1 MDFECLLKAKNIF
14 KPQIILMR
22 LVIGLIMVMWFLVMG
37 TSSVAQ
43 VYQTQAGTVLAS
55 GRYNGAG
62 VTGVSNYL
70 YMHLNY
76 DRAEMHFRLM
86 IPSFIT
92 KNDSLNELLQKM
104 VGQELVFSGKMNIA
118 FVQTKS
124 HPKQKFTT
132 EGILFLNGMRKPINF
147 NSVLE
152 HFPRGNASCILSG
165 EFVINLNEFNV
176 GGLLPGEE
184 KVIMKFK
191 QLVLKKPGE

>member
-1 MDFECLLKAKNIF
+1 
-14 KPQIILMR
+14 MR
-22 LVIGLIMVMWFLVMG
+22 LIIMLIWVLWFMVKGMP
-37 TSSVAQ
+37 SAAQ

-55 GRYNGAG
+55 GRYKSAG
-62 VTGVSNYL
+62 VTAVSNHL

-104 VGQELVFSGKMNIA
+104 VGQELVFSGKMDIA

-124 HPKQKFTT
+124 HPKQKFITQ
-132 EGILFLNGMRKPINF
+132 GQLFLKGVSRPFSF

-152 HFPRGNASCILSG
+152 HLPRGNASCIISG

-184 KVIMKFK
+184 KVIVKFN
-191 QLVLKKPGE
+191 QIVLKKPGE

>member
-1 MDFECLLKAKNIF
+1 MRSG
-14 KPQIILMR
+14 LMA
-22 LVIGLIMVMWFLVMG
+22 IWVMCFLVMG
-37 TSSVAQ
+37 ISSAAQ
-43 VYQTQAGTVLAS
+43 VYQTQAGTILAS
-55 GRYNGAG
+55 GRYKGAG
-62 VTGVSNYL
+62 VTGVSNHL

-92 KNDSLNELLQKM
+92 KNDSLNEVLQTM

-124 HPKQKFTT
+124 HPKQKFATQ
-132 EGILFLNGMRKPINF
+132 GMLFLNGINKAFSF

-165 EFVINLNEFNV
+165 ELVINLNEFNV
-176 GGLLPGEE
+176 ANLLPGEE
-184 KVIMKFK
+184 KVTVKFN
-191 QLVLKKPGE
+191 QLVLRKPSD

>member
-1 MDFECLLKAKNIF
+1 MKKGLVAIWLLC
-14 KPQIILMR
+14 
-22 LVIGLIMVMWFLVMG
+22 MG
-37 TSSVAQ
+37 VSSAAQ
-43 VYQTQAGTVLAS
+43 VYQTQAGNLLAS

-62 VTGVSNYL
+62 IAGVSNHL

-86 IPSFIT
+86 VSSFIT
-92 KNDSLNELLQKM
+92 KNDSLNNLLQKM

-124 HPKQKFTT
+124 HPKQSFSTQ
-132 EGILFLNGMRKPINF
+132 GMLSLNGVSRPFSF

-152 HFPRGNASCILSG
+152 HFPSGNTSCILSG

-176 GGLLPGEE
+176 GGILPGEE
-184 KVIMKFK
+184 KVIVKFN